1 MADPTK
7 DQIAELGKRYGVQL
21 FVLFG
26 SRARGEDGPASDTD
40 VAALFDRPVSGKEEL
55 DFFYD
60 VQRLYA
66 TDRIDVVVLDKADPV
81 LRKHVALYGVPLYE
95 ARRAAFDEFI
105 MRAIAGYQDTQE
117 NRRVQRELL
126 KRRLEEQHGKAV

>member
-1 MADPTK
+1 MIEPTQE
-7 DQIAELGKRYGVQL
+7 QIAALSARYGVQL

-26 SRARGEDGPASDTD
+26 SRARGEAGPASDTD

-55 DFFYD
+55 EFFYD

-66 TDRIDVVVLDKADPV
+66 TDKIDVVVLDKADPV
-81 LRKHVALYGVPLYE
+81 LLKHVALYGVPLYE

-105 MRAIAGYQDTQE
+105 MRAMARYQDTAE
-117 NRRVQRELL
+117 NRHI
-126 KRRLEEQHGKAV
+126 RRYLG